1 MTPREK
7 NLTGWL
13 SVAISALVALGGVF
27 VYAESKSKEV
37 TEIKTRL
44 TDEIKRLDGKDTD
57 VVQRLDRIERK
68 VDMVLARGNHR

>member
-13 SVAISALVALGGVF
+13 SVVIAALFALGGVW
-27 VYAESKSKEV
+27 VYAEAKTKEV

-44 TDEIKRLDGKDTD
+44 GDEVRRLDGKDTE
-57 VVQRLDRIERK
+57 VLNRLDRIENKLDRINE
-68 VDMVLARGNHR
+68 RIRR

>member
-13 SVAISALVALGGVF
+13 SVVIAALFALGGVW
-27 VYAESKSKEV
+27 VYAEAKTKEV

-44 TDEIKRLDGKDTD
+44 GDEIKRLDGKDTE
-57 VVQRLDRIERK
+57 VLNRLDRIENKLDRINE
-68 VDMVLARGNHR
+68 RIRR

>member
-13 SVAISALVALGGVF
+13 SVVIAALFALGGVW
-27 VYAESKSKEV
+27 VYAEAKTKEV

-44 TDEIKRLDGKDTD
+44 GDEIRRLDGKDTE
-57 VVQRLDRIERK
+57 VLNRLDRIENKLDRINE
-68 VDMVLARGNHR
+68 RIRR

>member
-13 SVAISALVALGGVF
+13 SVAIASLIALGGVWA
-27 VYAESKSKEV
+27 YAEAKTKEV

-44 TDEIKRLDGKDTD
+44 GDEIKRLDGKDTE
-57 VVQRLDRIERK
+57 VLNRLDRIENKLDRINE
-68 VDMVLARGNHR
+68 RIRR

>member
-13 SVAISALVALGGVF
+13 SVVIAALFALGGVW
-27 VYAESKSKEV
+27 VYAEAKTKEV

-44 TDEIKRLDGKDTD
+44 GDEVKRLDGKDTE
-57 VVQRLDRIERK
+57 VLNRLDRIENKLDRINE
-68 VDMVLARGNHR
+68 RIRR